1 MVRTGPGF
9 LREVV
14 GTPSLETFK
23 ARLGPWSAWLGGG
36 NPAHGRGLELH
47 DLQSPLQPK
56 PFYSLSF
63 LFCLV
68 LCTALGQNHHNNDV
82 RTKQEVGEKST
93 YPYEMQ

>member
-1 MVRTGPGF
+1 MAGVW
-9 LREVV
+9 
-14 GTPSLETFK
+14 SYMIFK
-23 ARLGPWSAWLGGG
+23 VPYNLNL
-36 NPAHGRGLELH
+36 N
-47 DLQSPLQPK
+47 
-56 PFYSLSF
+56 F